1 MVDTVM
7 AAFIGSILKTPWD
20 NPLTAATRKH
30 TNLAAHFERSMSR
43 CFPELAV

>member
-1 MVDTVM
+1 M

-30 TNLAAHFERSMSR
+30 TNLAAHFERFMSR